1 MRLVDP
7 FERVPI
13 ALSLD
18 DVLLVPQYSDIGSV
32 DEIDVSTNVTRRL
45 RLRIPIISSP
55 MDTVTGREM
64 ALRLAELGGLGALP
78 RNMDVR
84 EAVAVVEEARSRKL
98 PVAAAAGPLDDE
110 RVKALVDAG
119 VSLII
124 VDSAHGH
131 SRSVIEATRR
141 YKEYGVDVM
150 SGNVVTPEGARALI
164 DAGADALRVG
174 IGSGHACTTR
184 EVAGVGVPQLTAIA
198 WVASVARE
206 AGVGVVADGGIE
218 KPAHVVKAL
227 AAGADAVMLG
237 YLLAGTDEAP
247 GEVVE
252 IEGRKYKPYRGM
264 GSRGALA
271 SGSTRYGSFKR
282 VPEGVEGYV
291 EYRGPVSQ
299 VVDLLVNALKQG
311 MGYVGARNLEELRRK
326 AVFVRIT
333 DMGLYESSPRGMLVT
348 RWL

>member
-1 MRLVDP
+1 MVWREKLEQAP
-7 FERVPI
+7 LT
-13 ALSLD
+13 LSLD
-18 DVLLVPQYSDIGSV
+18 DVLIVPQHSDV
-32 DEIDVSTNVTRRL
+32 NLDEIDVSASVTKGL
-45 RLRIPIISSP
+45 RLLVPIISSP

-64 ALRLAELGGLGALP
+64 ALKLAELGGLGVLP
-78 RNMDVR
+78 RNMDLAL
-84 EAVAVVEEARSRKL
+84 AVSIVEEARERGL
-98 PVAAAAGPLDDE
+98 PIATALGPFDDE
-110 RVKALVDAG
+110 RARALVDAG
-119 VSLII
+119 VSMIV

-131 SRSVIEATRR
+131 SKNVIEATRR
-141 YKEYGVDVM
+141 YKDYGVDVM
-150 SGNVVTPEGARALI
+150 SGNIVTAEGARALI

-198 WVASVARE
+198 WVAEAARE
-206 AGVGVVADGGIE
+206 AGVGIVADGGIE
-218 KPAHVVKAL
+218 KPAHLVKAL

-247 GEVVE
+247 GEIVE

-264 GSRGALA
+264 GSRSALA
-271 SGSTRYGSFKR
+271 AGSARYGTFKR

-291 EYRGPVSQ
+291 EYRGPVAR

-333 DMGLYESSPRGMLVT
+333 NIGLHESSPRGMIVT

>member
-1 MRLVDP
+1 MAWREKI
-7 FERVPI
+7 ERAPV

-18 DVLLVPQYSDIGSV
+18 DVLLVPQYSDV
-32 DEIDVSTNVTRRL
+32 NLDEIDVSTSISKKLKLV
-45 RLRIPIISSP
+45 IPIISSP
-55 MDTVTGREM
+55 MDTVTSREM
-64 ALRLAELGGLGALP
+64 ALKLAELGGLGALP
-78 RNMDVR
+78 RNMDPLTAVSIVR
-84 EAVAVVEEARSRKL
+84 EARERKL
-98 PVAAAAGPLDDE
+98 VVAAAVGPFDDE

-119 VSLII
+119 VAMIV

-131 SRSVIEATRR
+131 SRNVIEATRR
-141 YKEYGVDVM
+141 YKNYGVDVM
-150 SGNVVTPEGARALI
+150 SGNIVTGEGARALI

-184 EVAGVGVPQLTAIA
+184 EVAGVGVPQLTAVS
-198 WVASVARE
+198 WVAEVARE

-237 YLLAGTDEAP
+237 YMLAGTDEAP

-291 EYRGPVSQ
+291 EYKGPVER
-299 VVDLLVNALKQG
+299 VVDLLVNALRQG
-311 MGYVGARNLEELRRK
+311 MGYVGAKNLDELRRK

-333 DMGLYESSPRGMLVT
+333 EAGHYESSPRGMLVT